1 MSFPVGK
8 PLGELEAS
16 VLSALWSSPTTLSVR
31 EVLAR
36 VERRPALA
44 YTTVLTVLDR
54 LHAKGLVAREKH
66 GKAFLYWPR
75 VSKESWVG
83 VQAARVLTE
92 SALPPDRAVLI
103 AFLDSAEQADP
114 GLLERLSN
122 LIDERSRGGSK

>member
-114 GLLERLSN
+114 GLLERLSD
-122 LIDERSRGGSK
+122 LIDQRSRGGSK